1 MSYSWI
7 YHQEEVL
14 LTTYM
19 VHTYLHIHWPTFSST
34 CWQFEGWT
42 HNPGHLFKHWIHASW
57 CPIHGFTIR
66 RRSYWQFTGC
76 IHTYTYT
83 GPPFQA
89 LCWQFEGWIHD
100 LATFS
105 STCWQSEGWIT
116 FPPDLPSPKD
126 QPSSRILPQKRSE
139 VTYWQ
144 KTTAP
149 KIPMWSP
156 TMVLAGR
163 HPG

>member
-1 MSYSWI
+1 MDTCFLMSYSWI

-89 LCWQFEGWIHD
+89 LADNLKDECMTWPPFQA
-100 LATFS
+100 LADNLKGGSPSLLTYRVPKTSPQAEFCHKKGLRS
-105 STCWQSEGWIT
+105 LTDKKPQHPR
-116 FPPDLPSPKD
+116 FPCGPPPW
-126 QPSSRILPQKRSE
+126 
-139 VTYWQ
+139 Y
-144 KTTAP
+144 
-149 KIPMWSP
+149 
-156 TMVLAGR
+156 
-163 HPG
+163 